1 MPRLALVALAV
12 AGASGVGTSHRLSPL
27 SAGAPSP
34 LRQPDSSDVELLN
47 DWMQLA
53 ASGYEPSVPTEQRI
67 PQPDV
72 VPSTRTSG
80 RRVYV
85 DAGLPESGLSSAYS
99 SRDAHESR
107 LYAPPRKSLDANES
121 RLPTLQ
127 TPLFNVNDTLMHEGV
142 MHETPLFNVNDTLLH
157 EGVMQVAATD
167 SGATPTA
174 ADGAHVAALAAES
187 SFDNAAESALAK
199 LKQVLA
205 RPRKNVSRATTLETP
220 SFKATS
226 INAAAETKSD
236 TVAADSVLDDM
247 MDFVSSVQEVSDA
260 PADGKKQEEQAKSGS
275 FESGQID
282 TREPQPIAREPL
294 DSQGEQHDGNSLWSD
309 AKALSGDDATEEKQE
324 QKGKGGKLER
334 ATAAAHEKS
343 DDFLAAGVLND
354 VLDFV
359 SSVRASSDEPC
370 TGMMSSF
377 NKQETCDA
385 RQERCGDAYL
395 AQEEQK
401 CCSVSAEDGGLA
413 CPVSEP
419 PETQCSSSIRGSI
432 IAVNQSMTS
441 SCGMAHNIDIGF
453 KRRPYADPPQV
464 PLVLTATYP
473 AYIELTDVHKKESR
487 WCDCEHE
494 AGDMGLPLSE
504 QQALAMEEGEG
515 TLPPQTPS
523 VEALDE
529 DDEAYLTP
537 TKMANLMDRRQVL
550 LSQSRDSEFGR
561 YRENLNTAQPAQ
573 SQQQQQ
579 QTMSQEASFL
589 EIADMSSTMSAA
601 FKPTLNL
608 VADDNKFIDSNG
620 WPFSMHTPQAASNAS
635 LDGTACRFAVQT
647 IYHSGKMEFIAFCD
661 YSWRY
666 PLMEV
671 VGPHGRRVHASWIEI
686 RRSSGCGTMTGIFV
700 LAQTG
705 YLKLLPLVPDKLL
718 RNDWVP
724 FGTSDILL
732 GPSRGLALDRSV
744 EPVSSISQMRI
755 DADGKINLLYAD
767 QVAQPSIVQLT
778 LVTDR
783 SQAQLTV
790 QGLAWQSH
798 LITYLRYRSMHVKL
812 GVSDVDTITG
822 SDGVALPVM
831 YASAVPGVF
840 QRQWEKVSGPSWSMQ
855 RQCVSVTNTL
865 SPDISVQLDCTESG
879 NDELGVVGGFG
890 KSFRRR
896 DASKLFVYDESP
908 LPLPLELTE
917 ARASW
922 LFALGLAVGIFGS
935 SEYCLAA
942 IAIGWSTGFQLGV
955 VWNPTASI
963 TSAIHVAW
971 FNTADPTMGV
981 SDTRILVPQSPL
993 GDGVLVA
1000 FDIAIAVFMS
1010 LQIRDFFMGA
1020 VFAYQALKVV
1030 IGLFVCGY
1038 AVQIGAEPD
1047 LELLRSFGMRAF
1059 FALCSATLGV
1069 IAIHRERVRD
1079 WITFGVSS
1087 LQGATW
1093 FVTSMCWFKPWLPP
1107 VAQIAPLWDNDWRT
1121 LPPGMRARLGAGFYA
1136 GVFAT
1141 MIVLLCLQLAVRYPT
1156 ATHRKLRRLCRLLT
1170 GKRSHRPEAPIEY
1183 DQHIENTDKWQSHV
1197 YKVIVIIG
1205 MCISSNLVI
1214 MQFDWERGNWV
1225 FMIAFIFIS
1234 AFLSWNIVDLS
1245 VSTLCFYAYQLVL
1258 GFKPLAT
1265 KNLSHGI
1272 PDDCRTAIAY
1282 CLLSGSEES
1291 SIETWETATAGYLG
1305 NLCPNGNLKAA
1316 VVSVSNNY
1324 RVVMCEL
1331 DSRDRSRE
1339 VVERVLRE
1347 AYAEVAPVVRAEI
1360 TAQAYAGNLEAPML
1374 APQGTAKYMWSVLLR
1389 GPWRSRRSEWDE
1401 LMEAKIK
1408 ETKEGLL
1415 YLHRSCRVLKKPGQY
1430 QDMMLLMARGVTGAM
1445 SYLSDYY
1452 GSYGRPRN
1460 SANWGFH
1467 SNLNW
1472 TTAPEGAN
1480 REELRNAMEARMAPD
1495 IELLRANGASGLE
1508 KPKEPGGLCRYRY
1521 CMMMDKD
1528 TVLPAGAAWQLIE
1541 VGAANKWVPGMP
1553 ARPGVGP
1560 GIISCQLQV
1569 ERVPDTT
1576 WFMWANM
1583 VIEATKPSVDRCWYE
1598 LTGASGFFGKGLLD
1612 CEKYIQLVIGR
1623 PDKLIEALPVDI
1635 MSHDTPEGFLLRPC
1649 FCDHVIMEEE
1659 PARNFIT
1666 FESQTTRWMVG
1677 ELLNLCY
1684 EHEVLLRRPVNA
1696 TRRFVGWLKGK
1707 KYEVPRLRPMVST
1720 SSWAGRYM
1728 ASKALR
1734 EYHSGPLMLCF
1745 LVMVTFQHNVPGYLT
1760 PISFEN
1766 YTPDNVLPIMY
1777 PGFQLTMLIIFIV
1790 SVFVLPKVSF
1800 MCIGLHPRLFR
1811 RHGCR
1816 RVIKLMLY
1824 RVVYSI
1830 VDLVVCACAFSSEV
1844 PCAWLRYLRAWT
1856 TLFSGINAWK
1866 PQDQAEREIEE
1877 AKANPRVFAGVLV
1890 SKTWHVQ
1897 LTGWTFLV
1905 LLASMW
1911 TECTTLWVD
1920 RVPFLTV
1927 VSALTWGRW
1936 VLFPMV
1942 VWCGCGTLRPGLYRH
1957 CIQPL
1962 GDMLLDNGRVFD
1974 AQGIYDKHGEP
1985 VQQPP
1990 PEPEPPE
1997 TKVQVDDPTDE
2008 AGNAWPGV
2016 WSEFQQL
2023 TPYLQK
2029 VAQDR
2034 EQAEERRLRLY
2045 RYS

>member
-1 MPRLALVALAV
+1 M
-12 AGASGVGTSHRLSPL
+12 
-27 SAGAPSP
+27 
-34 LRQPDSSDVELLN
+34 
-47 DWMQLA
+47 
-53 ASGYEPSVPTEQRI
+53 
-67 PQPDV
+67 
-72 VPSTRTSG
+72 
-80 RRVYV
+80 
-85 DAGLPESGLSSAYS
+85 
-99 SRDAHESR
+99 
-107 LYAPPRKSLDANES
+107 
-121 RLPTLQ
+121 LQ
-127 TPLFNVNDTLMHEGV
+127 KPLFNVNDTVQEPQAPTSTAPSSNANGIDDAAKAKG
-142 MHETPLFNVNDTLLH
+142 NDA
-157 EGVMQVAATD
+157 V
-167 SGATPTA
+167 
-174 ADGAHVAALAAES
+174 AES
-187 SFDNAAESALAK
+187 VLDDVMDFVRSSSDGPSIEPAAQA
-199 LKQVLA
+199 
-205 RPRKNVSRATTLETP
+205 
-220 SFKATS
+220 
-226 INAAAETKSD
+226 SD
-236 TVAADSVLDDM
+236 DAAADSVLNDV
-247 MDFVSSVQEVSDA
+247 MDFVSSVKDSDA
-260 PADGKKQEEQAKSGS
+260 PADGNKQEEHAAKSS
-275 FESGQID
+275 EALRAD
-282 TREPQPIAREPL
+282 KEEPHAVVPDLPG
-294 DSQGEQHDGNSLWSD
+294 SQGDEQSHGDGSLWSD
-309 AKALSGDDATEEKQE
+309 AHALSGADENE
-324 QKGKGGKLER
+324 QGKAKDTKGTAVAHGKGDETMS
-334 ATAAAHEKS
+334 AS
-343 DDFLAAGVLND
+343 VLND

-370 TGMMSSF
+370 TALMTSF
-377 NKQETCDA
+377 NKQETCSA

-395 AQEEQK
+395 PEEEQK

-413 CPVSEP
+413 CPAFEQ
-419 PETQCSSSIRGSI
+419 PETQCSSSVRGAI
-432 IAVNQSMTS
+432 IAVNQSVTS

-453 KRRPYADPPQV
+453 KRRPYAEPPRV

-473 AYIELTDVHKKESR
+473 AYIELTDVHKKEAR

-494 AGDMGLPLSE
+494 AAGMGLPLSE
-504 QQALAMEEGEG
+504 QQAETIAADGG
-515 TLPPQTPS
+515 IPNPQMPS

-529 DDEAYLTP
+529 DDEAYLAP
-537 TKMANLMDRRQVL
+537 TKMANLMERRQVL
-550 LSQSRDSEFGR
+550 LSRSRTE
-561 YRENLNTAQPAQ
+561 QPAQ
-573 SQQQQQ
+573 QPQQQQAM
-579 QTMSQEASFL
+579 TQEAAFL
-589 EIADMSSTMSAA
+589 EMQAGPNAADMSDTMSAA

-608 VADDNKFIDSNG
+608 LADDNKFIDSNG
-620 WPFSMHTPQAASNAS
+620 WPFSMHTPQPVSNTS
-635 LDGTACRFAVQT
+635 LDGTSCRFAVQT
-647 IYHSGKMEFIAFCD
+647 IYHSGQMEFIAFCD
-661 YSWRY
+661 YAWRY

-671 VGPHGRRVHASWIEI
+671 VGPHGRRVQASWIEI

-724 FGTSDILL
+724 FGMSDILL
-732 GPSRGLALDRSV
+732 GPSHGLALDRSE

-755 DADGKINLLYAD
+755 DADGKINLLYED
-767 QVAQPSIVQLT
+767 QVAQPSIVQLK
-778 LVTDR
+778 LATDR

-840 QRQWEKVSGPSWSMQ
+840 QRQWEKVAGPSWSMQ

-865 SPDISVQLDCTESG
+865 SPDLLVRLDCTDSS

-890 KSFRRR
+890 RSFRRR

-917 ARASW
+917 SRARW

-935 SEYCLAA
+935 AEYCLAA

-955 VWNPTASI
+955 VWNPTATV

-971 FNTADPTMGV
+971 FNSADPTMGV

-1020 VFAYQALKVV
+1020 VFAYQTLKVV
-1030 IGLFVCGY
+1030 IGLIACSY
-1038 AVQIGAEPD
+1038 AVQVGAEPD
-1047 LELLRSFGMRAF
+1047 LELLRSFGMRMF
-1059 FALCSATLGV
+1059 FALCSATLGL

-1087 LQGATW
+1087 LQGAFW

-1136 GVFAT
+1136 GVAAT
-1141 MIVLLCLQLAVRYPT
+1141 MIILLCLQLAVRYPT
-1156 ATHRKLRRLCRLLT
+1156 ATHRKLRRLGRLLT
-1170 GKRSHRPEAPIEY
+1170 GRRSHRPEAPIEY
-1183 DQHIENTDKWQSHV
+1183 DYHIENTDKWQSHV

-1214 MQFDWERGNWV
+1214 MQFDWERGDWG
-1225 FMIAFIFIS
+1225 FMLAFIFIS

-1245 VSTLCFYAYQLVL
+1245 VSTLCFYAYQLVF
-1258 GFKPLAT
+1258 GFKPLPT

-1291 SIETWETATAGYLG
+1291 SIETFETATAGYLG

-1324 RVVMCEL
+1324 KVVMCEL

-1339 VVERVLRE
+1339 VIETVLRE

-1360 TAQAYAGNLEAPML
+1360 TAQAYAGNHKAPSEAPKL
-1374 APQGTAKYMWSVLLR
+1374 GPQGTAKYMWSVLLR

-1401 LMEAKIK
+1401 LMEAKVK

-1467 SNLNW
+1467 SNINW
-1472 TTAPEGAN
+1472 TSAPEGAN

-1495 IELLRANGASGLE
+1495 VELLRANGASGLE

-1553 ARPGVGP
+1553 VRPGVGP

-1598 LTGASGFFGKGLLD
+1598 LTGACGFFGKGLLD

-1623 PDKLIEALPVDI
+1623 PDKLVEALPVDI

-1707 KYEVPRLRPMVST
+1707 KYEVPRLRPTIST

-1760 PISFEN
+1760 PISFEH

-1800 MCIGLHPRLFR
+1800 MCVGLHPRLFR
-1811 RHGCR
+1811 LHGCR

-1824 RVVYSI
+1824 RVIYSM

-1844 PCAWLRYLRAWT
+1844 PCAWLRYVRAWW
-1856 TLFSGINAWK
+1856 TLFSGINSWK

-1927 VSALTWGRW
+1927 IAALTWGRW

-1942 VWCGCGTLRPGLYRH
+1942 VWCGCGTLRPSLYRH

-1985 VQQPP
+1985 LPQPP

-1997 TKVQVDDPTDE
+1997 TKVQVDDPMDE

-2016 WSEFQQL
+2016 WAEYQQL

-2029 VAQDR
+2029 VSEDR
-2034 EQAEERRLRLY
+2034 AQAEAKRLRLY